1 MRVQAI
7 RTFYDRKAE
16 CWRKRGDVFEASDE
30 RAEYLISLGM
40 VKKVEQP
47 KTQPKRT
54 TRRTT
59 RTRKTTK
66 E

>member
-16 CWRKRGDVFEASDE
+16 CWRKRGDVFDASDE
-30 RAEYLISLGM
+30 RAEHLISLGM
-40 VKKVEQP
+40 VKKVDGRK
-47 KTQPKRT
+47 KTTRKRT
-54 TRRTT
+54 T
-59 RTRKTTK
+59 K

>member
-7 RTFYDRKAE
+7 RTFFDRKAE
-16 CWRKRGDVFEASDE
+16 CWRKRGDVFDTSYE
-30 RAEYLISLGM
+30 RAEYLTSLGM

-47 KTQPKRT
+47 KAQPKRT
-54 TRRTT
+54 TRKR
-59 RTRKTTK
+59 TTK

>member
-7 RTFYDRKAE
+7 RAFFDREME
-16 CWRKRGDVFEASDE
+16 CQRSRGDVFDASDK
-30 RAEYLISLGM
+30 RAEYLVSLGLA
-40 VKKVEQP
+40 KKVEQP

-54 TRRTT
+54 TRKR
-59 RTRKTTK
+59 TTK

>member
-16 CWRKRGDVFEASDE
+16 YWRKRGDVFDASDE

-47 KTQPKRT
+47 KAQTKRT
-54 TRRTT
+54 TRKR
-59 RTRKTTK
+59 TTK

>member
-7 RTFYDRKAE
+7 RTFFDRKAE
-16 CWRKRGDVFEASDE
+16 CWRKRGDVFDASDE
-30 RAEYLISLGM
+30 RAEYLISLDM

-47 KTQPKRT
+47 KAQPKRT
-54 TRRTT
+54 TRKR
-59 RTRKTTK
+59 TTK